1 MKTGVALA
9 LIGVGLL
16 CVEQAAAQRGGR
28 GGGQAPPEIMPNT
41 DKETMILSLPEE
53 WYPTGPLGNENMTDS
68 YLFPIG
74 QDHSGWT
81 ETLRQ
86 EVFNTTAGI
95 EAAERVYELRSASN
109 QESCSVYTS
118 RIRDDGPEN
127 GYSMIFWEQLCELGE
142 EETIASLHKVV
153 LGNDQLYILSKI
165 WKYDPP
171 NGTWR
176 DWRNYFEDVYVCDPN
191 RPEHPCRPMQLPPRG
206 GQGGR

>member
-53 WYPTGPLGNENMTDS
+53 WYPTQPLGNDNMTDS
-68 YLFPIG
+68 YLFPVG
-74 QDHSGWT
+74 QDHAGWT

-109 QESCSVYTS
+109 QESCAVYTS

-191 RPEHPCRPMQLPPRG
+191 RPEHPCRPMQLPPRD

>member
-28 GGGQAPPEIMPNT
+28 GGGQVPPEIMPNT

-53 WYPTGPLGNENMTDS
+53 WYPTQPLGNDNMTDS
-68 YLFPIG
+68 YLFPVG
-74 QDHSGWT
+74 QDHAGWT

-109 QESCSVYTS
+109 QESCAVYTS

-191 RPEHPCRPMQLPPRG
+191 RPEHPCRPMQLPPRD

>member
-191 RPEHPCRPMQLPPRG
+191 RPEHLCRPMQLPPRG
-206 GQGGR
+206 GR